1 MLGRGQVLHIVK
13 RRNLLAKHLPHESG
27 TQGLESSS
35 RAVLEGRK
43 SLDLCYMQSS
53 QDDLIVA
60 FPQNLLKE
68 IKSILD
74 ARILSYFVHV
84 LKEDI

>member
-1 MLGRGQVLHIVK
+1 
-13 RRNLLAKHLPHESG
+13 
-27 TQGLESSS
+27 
-35 RAVLEGRK
+35 
-43 SLDLCYMQSS
+43 MQSS

-84 LKEDI
+84 LKEDIWLLPSTISSRASLYLASAQSFHMPEQAA